1 MASTRQVRYRLKDY
15 HKEASEKYRQ
25 EVSSRGQYLSVP
37 GCDENSL
44 TRNGDQYELL
54 IPLSDYNASELVDP
68 TSLRESLRLY
78 EEKLQFGLDSYN
90 ILPNNYE
97 QFSMSTSTGKIL
109 GFDASTREDL
119 NLIFRANYR

>member
-1 MASTRQVRYRLKDY
+1 MRWKLANKVRLDCIDYGYRYINVL
-15 HKEASEKYRQ
+15 
-25 EVSSRGQYLSVP
+25 
-37 GCDENSL
+37 L

-119 NLIFRANYR
+119 T